1 MPENLPPI
9 DRDNND
15 PNGKF
20 KARNWQK
27 KDVKKMHPQLR
38 SKYLAYEDPAKEITE
53 AQSVTNKR
61 LLDRKRNE
69 IRLNAPL
76 PDEEYEEREK
86 HAKLIGQL
94 KAAESRNRLR
104 IMRLRY
110 QSNRSQEISHLIACQ
125 PTAARA
131 VRLQA
136 LVPSY
141 AERRQRKD
149 TLDKL
154 SRERCE
160 RLLEDSQ
167 GLLVNRMH

>member
-1 MPENLPPI
+1 MPEKLPPI
-9 DRDNND
+9 DRDNGD
-15 PNGKF
+15 PNEKF
-20 KARNWQK
+20 KARNWKK
-27 KDVKKMHPQLR
+27 KDIRKMNPQQR
-38 SKYLAYEDPAKEITE
+38 SRYMAYEEPSKEAVE
-53 AQSVTNKR
+53 AQSVSNKR

-69 IRLNAPL
+69 MRINAPL
-76 PDEEYEEREK
+76 PAEEYDEREK

-110 QSNRSQEISHLIACQ
+110 QSNKSQEISHLIACQ
-125 PTAARA
+125 PTAAKA

-136 LVPSY
+136 LVPSNP
-141 AERRQRKD
+141 ERRTRKD

-167 GLLVNRMH
+167 GLLVNRVH